1 MFLSVNL
8 PITFIISIISVR
20 LVAGIL
26 SVWHDLA
33 VNKELIQN
41 FYTSLHIMFDMETF
55 FMDCIKTIGVMT
67 GNSLDAVDVVLSE
80 FSINRIKD
88 IQGLTLPYSDALR
101 QKFIQIKENL
111 KNNPQSLSKL
121 AQTKDFISTINEY
134 TTLIAQAVNEIIERS
149 KINKTEVAAI
159 GFHGQTCGHLPP
171 SLAGSSQAYT
181 IQVGNPNLLADLTS
195 LPVIYD
201 FRSDDMLNGGEGA
214 PLAPMHNAHL
224 AASLKAQGITEFAFC
239 NGGNTGNLSII
250 SKTPNGENVVLGWD
264 SGPFNHFPDM
274 LTQKFFKQNYDRN
287 GFYGNQGTIKPE
299 LLKIL
304 FDTAAQNPQG
314 ENYYLLPPPK
324 SSDPAW
330 YRLLDLQGFKPW
342 DILRT
347 AEYLSAYTMFH
358 SLKYVPENITMPKQ
372 FLVFGGGW
380 KNPLILNDFQN
391 LMNREALVL
400 PEHQEIFKLISQRLG
415 KNCQVR
421 WSDEYGISGQYM
433 EAR

>member
-1 MFLSVNL
+1 
-8 PITFIISIISVR
+8 
-20 LVAGIL
+20 
-26 SVWHDLA
+26 
-33 VNKELIQN
+33 
-41 FYTSLHIMFDMETF
+41 
-55 FMDCIKTIGVMT
+55 MDSIKTIGVMT

-80 FSINRIKD
+80 FSGDKIKD
-88 IQGLTLPYSDALR
+88 IQGLTLPYSNALR
-101 QKFIQIKENL
+101 KKIMQIKEIL
-111 KNNPQSLSKL
+111 KSNPQSLSEL
-121 AQTKDFISTINEY
+121 AQTKEFISTINEY
-134 TTLIAQAVNEIIERS
+134 TTLVAKAVNEVIKRS
-149 KINKTEVAAI
+149 KINKEESAAI

-171 SLAGSSQAYT
+171 SLAGNSQAYT
-181 IQVGNPNLLADLTS
+181 IQVGNPNLLADQTS

-224 AASLKAQGITEFAFC
+224 ATSLKAQGINEFAFC
-239 NGGNTGNLSII
+239 NGGNTGNIAII
-250 SKTPNGENVVLGWD
+250 SQKQNGENVVLGWD

-274 LTQKFFKQNYDRN
+274 LTQKFFKQNYDEN
-287 GFYGNQGTIKPE
+287 GTYGNQGTIKPE
-299 LLKIL
+299 ILKIL
-304 FDTAAQNPQG
+304 FEKAAQTPQG

-324 SSDPAW
+324 SSDPTW
-330 YRLLDLQGFKPW
+330 YHLPDLQRFAPL

-347 AEYLSAYTMFH
+347 AEYLSPYAMFH
-358 SLKYVPENITMPKQ
+358 SLQYVPEEVTMPKH

-391 LMNREALVL
+391 LMSGKAVVL

-433 EAR
+433 EARIMADLAYCKIKNIPFTTPQMTNCKTPTVCGLWCYPQNEQLPLFSRAYPGRK